1 MTRYD
6 RQSFLGADSEQRL
19 AILTVGI
26 VGLGGGGSHIVQ
38 QLAHIGVGGM
48 VCVDDD
54 IVEGSNLNRLIGA
67 TLEDANA
74 KRLKAEIAGRMVLG
88 LVAKPRVKVI
98 PRKWQDATEA
108 LAECDIIV
116 GGVDSYRE
124 RDELEGF
131 CRRLLIPYVDMG
143 MDVHEVDGGF
153 SIGGQVILSSPG
165 KPCLRCLGLL
175 TDERLKLEAQDYGA
189 AGGKP
194 QVVWPNGV
202 LASVAVGL
210 IVQLVTPWL
219 RHPVATAYLEYD
231 GNRHQVMTSN
241 RLRAMMDETCSHY
254 PCDQTGDPFFD
265 IRRPVVAGAVL
276 ELATIETRR
285 PGFWRRLFAHLRRR
299 RT

>member
-1 MTRYD
+1 MTRFD

-19 AILTVGI
+19 AALTLGI
-26 VGLGGGGSHIVQ
+26 VGLGGGGSHVVQ

-54 IVEGSNLNRLIGA
+54 IVECSNLNRLIGA
-67 TLEDANA
+67 TLEDADA
-74 KRLKAEIAGRMVLG
+74 KLLKARVAERMVLG
-88 LVAKPRVKVI
+88 LVAKPRLKVI

-108 LAECDIIV
+108 LSECDIIV

-143 MDVHEVDGGF
+143 MDVHELDAGF

-210 IVQLVTPWL
+210 VVQLVTPWL

-241 RLRAMMDETCSHY
+241 RLRAVMDEACSHY
-254 PCDQTGDPFFD
+254 PADQTGDPFFD
-265 IRRPVVAGAVL
+265 IRRPVAVEPL
-276 ELATIETRR
+276 SGPATGE
-285 PGFWRRLFAHLRRR
+285 PSPLGFWRRLFARLRRSR
-299 RT
+299 P

>member
-1 MTRYD
+1 MTRFD
-6 RQSFLGADSEQRL
+6 RQSFLGADSERRL
-19 AILTVGI
+19 ATLTVGI
-26 VGLGGGGSHIVQ
+26 VGLGGGGSHVVQ
-38 QLAHIGVGGM
+38 QLAHMGVGGM

-54 IVEGSNLNRLIGA
+54 IVECSNLNRLIGA
-67 TLEDANA
+67 TLDDADA
-74 KRLKAEIAGRMVLG
+74 KLLKAKVAERMVLS
-88 LVAKPRVKVI
+88 LVAAPRLRVI
-98 PRKWQDATEA
+98 ARKWQDATEA

-143 MDVHEVDGGF
+143 MDVHQLEAGF

-175 TDERLKLEAQDYGA
+175 TDERLKLEAQDYGV

-210 IVQLVTPWL
+210 VVQLVTPWL

-231 GNRHQVMTSN
+231 GNRHQVITSN
-241 RLRAMMDETCSHY
+241 RLRAVMDEACCHY
-254 PCDQTGDPFFD
+254 PADQTGDPFFD
-265 IRRPVVAGAVL
+265 IRHPVEVERVL
-276 ELATIETRR
+276 EPQTGKTAR
-285 PGFWRRLFAHLRRR
+285 PGFWQRLFAYLRRR